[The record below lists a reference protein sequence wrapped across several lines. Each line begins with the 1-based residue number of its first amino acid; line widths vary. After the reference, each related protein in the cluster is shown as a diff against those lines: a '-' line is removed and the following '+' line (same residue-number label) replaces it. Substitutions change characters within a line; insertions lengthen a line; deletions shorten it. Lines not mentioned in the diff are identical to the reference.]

1 MAKTKAPPMILLG
14 KFPKGL
20 NLKVN
25 MKKVKKGTSF
35 QKK

>member
-1 MAKTKAPPMILLG
+1 MAKILIG

-25 MKKVKKGTSF
+25 MKKVKKGTYF

>member
-1 MAKTKAPPMILLG
+1 MAKILLG
-14 KFPKGL
+14 KFPKRL

-25 MKKVKKGTSF
+25 MKKVKRGTYF